1 MKIQVAQLSHIGMHR
16 SENQDSMNYVNPED
30 KELLKTRGCLLMVAD
45 GMGGAAGGRVA
56 SQIASSVVPKAYYA
70 NSADPLESLRHA
82 FQAANQEILQRSQAD
97 SSLQGMGTTATA
109 IAFLAGKCFFA
120 HVGDTRL
127 YRVRGHQI
135 QQLTKDHS
143 MVATMVREGL
153 ISEVDARHHPQRNIL
168 LRSVGVK
175 EEIAIDVQSEE
186 VKKGDVYVLCTDG
199 LHGLVEDQ
207 EIATIVE
214 EEIPE
219 MACESL
225 VTFANQR
232 GGFDNVTIQVAVVD
246 SLD

>member
-1 MKIQVAQLSHIGMHR
+1 
-16 SENQDSMNYVNPED
+16 
-30 KELLKTRGCLLMVAD
+30 
-45 GMGGAAGGRVA
+45 
-56 SQIASSVVPKAYYA
+56 
-70 NSADPLESLRHA
+70 
-82 FQAANQEILQRSQAD
+82 
-97 SSLQGMGTTATA
+97 
-109 IAFLAGKCFFA
+109 
-120 HVGDTRL
+120 
-127 YRVRGHQI
+127 
-135 QQLTKDHS
+135 